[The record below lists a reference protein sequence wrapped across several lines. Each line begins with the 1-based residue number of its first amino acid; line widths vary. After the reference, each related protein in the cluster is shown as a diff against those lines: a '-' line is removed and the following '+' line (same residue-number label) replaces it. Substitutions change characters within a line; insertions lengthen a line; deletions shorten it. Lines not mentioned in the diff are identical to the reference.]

1 MSLFS
6 ARWSAVHPDD
16 PLATCPV
23 EGWHGTHLKSA
34 HITAHLSLSEPQSR
48 SSEKKRQRFGHP
60 SRSAMWDDFEG
71 PSAFQGH
78 NLLLSEWVRWLSS
91 ICHSSL
97 DVQNPNAK
105 GLTFFFIWP
114 TGWGEHPLF
123 EMKTTGKFL
132 TAQIFTKESEWSV
145 CMYVVPF
152 WWRHVTQYT
161 LFQFVLF

>member
-16 PLATCPV
+16 SLATCPV

-105 GLTFFFIWP
+105 GLTFFLFGQQIEVNTLYLKWK
-114 TGWGEHPLF
+114 PLVN
-123 EMKTTGKFL
+123 FL
-132 TAQIFTKESEWSV
+132 LLRFLQKNLSDLCA
-145 CMYVVPF
+145 CM
-152 WWRHVTQYT
+152 
-161 LFQFVLF
+161 